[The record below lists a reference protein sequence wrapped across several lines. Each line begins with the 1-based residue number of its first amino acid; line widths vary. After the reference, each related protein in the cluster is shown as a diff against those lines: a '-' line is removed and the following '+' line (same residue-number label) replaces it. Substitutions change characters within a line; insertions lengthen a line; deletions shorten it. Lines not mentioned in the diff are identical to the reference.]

1 MLTWVCSITLLYS
14 VTVYLQLSI
23 VKIQEHVVYL
33 ELSTVKIQEKKME
46 LKNMNPGPWWDRTP

>member
-33 ELSTVKIQEKKME
+33 ELSTVKIQEQKW
-46 LKNMNPGPWWDRTP
+46 N